1 MKRFIILLSVTLLL
15 GLIPAQTQACEIE
28 IKVKDNKATV
38 TPGSTVVLQIKVFLT
53 HRECPEGIKATKF
66 NGVGLKLTGATKWKQ
81 TGELEYVRLVKAQID
96 SATVGEAGLQVTRS
110 CDKEGGLG
118 SINLKVL

>member
-1 MKRFIILLSVTLLL
+1 MNRMMIVLVA
-15 GLIPAQTQACEIE
+15 GLIFWLIPGSTQACEIE

-38 TPGSTVVLQIKVFLT
+38 VPGSTVVLQIKVFLT

-66 NGVGLKLTGATKWKQ
+66 NAQGLKLTGATKWKQ
-81 TGELEYVRLVKAQID
+81 TGELEYVRMVKAQID
-96 SATVGEAGLQVTRS
+96 SAAIGEARLQVTRS

-118 SINLKVL
+118 SINLKVM